1 MKNGACHSW
10 DFLFVNIPDMYYV
23 CIYIYVFYIYTT
35 IFMHTLCELRSDEP
49 NDSFTSHLE
58 RNRVQLLYDN
68 ITTWDFYVVYMQHTW
83 LARCRGTMNLGWNVD
98 GVVLMQVAE

>member
-1 MKNGACHSW
+1 
-10 DFLFVNIPDMYYV
+10 
-23 CIYIYVFYIYTT
+23 
-35 IFMHTLCELRSDEP
+35 MHTLCELRSDEP

-68 ITTWDFYVVYMQHTW
+68 ITYMQHTW
-83 LARCRGTMNLGWNVD
+83 LARCHGTMSLGWNVD